1 MIDDND
7 ELEFDPNEILAEN
20 ILLKRRIAS
29 LVDELDAQMQSRILL
44 ESKDFSYTSVLGAL
58 PINIY
63 QKDLDGRYIFIH
75 ESYTNK
81 DRILREDWIGKTD
94 FDLVPEELAR
104 KYDRDDQYVL
114 SNEETLDMVESYLRA
129 DGSTGF
135 LHVIKSPLRNESG
148 SVIGTQG
155 IFRDITFQHNAERL
169 LFQQKEQ
176 LEQVVQVSCHVHY
189 HLEFAYNRQQ
199 MQETWFLQLAPITG
213 IKDAAALAQAGGWQ
227 ALVHPQDV
235 PVLEERMALL
245 EEDGHLITHFS
256 ILQPGKTERVVR
268 DVALRVRRPGGK
280 SYLVGAATNLSDPK
294 LRMLHRQ

>member
-1 MIDDND
+1 
-7 ELEFDPNEILAEN
+7 
-20 ILLKRRIAS
+20 
-29 LVDELDAQMQSRILL
+29 
-44 ESKDFSYTSVLGAL
+44 
-58 PINIY
+58 
-63 QKDLDGRYIFIH
+63 
-75 ESYTNK
+75 
-81 DRILREDWIGKTD
+81 
-94 FDLVPEELAR
+94 
-104 KYDRDDQYVL
+104 
-114 SNEETLDMVESYLRA
+114 
-129 DGSTGF
+129 
-135 LHVIKSPLRNESG
+135 
-148 SVIGTQG
+148 
-155 IFRDITFQHNAERL
+155 
-169 LFQQKEQ
+169 
-176 LEQVVQVSCHVHY
+176 VSSHVHY